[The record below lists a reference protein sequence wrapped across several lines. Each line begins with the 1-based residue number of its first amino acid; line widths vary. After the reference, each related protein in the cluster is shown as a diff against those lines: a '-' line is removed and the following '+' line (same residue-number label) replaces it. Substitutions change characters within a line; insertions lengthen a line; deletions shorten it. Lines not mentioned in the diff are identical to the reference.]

1 MVSNNICGG
10 RALGIAV
17 GITALAILLLAG
29 SASALSNS
37 GGGSWS
43 YNKDIIITN
52 TGNALAEY
60 QVLVNLN
67 GNNFPANARP
77 DGADI
82 RFTDAGGNEL
92 SYWVEDWDYAN
103 RTAKV
108 WVNVTSIPVGANT
121 IRMYYGN
128 PMAVSVS
135 NGISTFVFF
144 DDFEDSNFREWTID
158 PAATMISSSEQHYT
172 GTRSLKYSV
181 NLGASPMSYHSIPQG
196 KYEIVA
202 YIYDPGYGT
211 FSTPC
216 QYMVFAL
223 TAHPYLI
230 AGIDNSY
237 CSSEKNYYAYFD
249 DGNNRETWGLRSH
262 AWHKLQWV
270 SDGSTVKMYIDDSLI
285 YTSAQSYLDTVGF
298 YMYYWSG
305 NGVGYG
311 YFDDIR
317 VRKYASPEP
326 SVSVS
331 AEVPDVAENFTIAHI
346 TDVHIGHYFLKFEMK
361 NSVGKF
367 TDTLQAIKYINP
379 DRILITGDLVEYDNG
394 DFFIAFKN
402 LLRSVNIPVNTTPG
416 NHDRRDGNLEGD
428 NLTNYSNIINPINNP
443 SNPND
448 NNFSFDYKGYRFIGL
463 DSGADYHKDPTSPEA
478 TGLSYDQ
485 IRRLRGEFNNS
496 APKIIF
502 MHHPVMSSGDDLSAT
517 ILGYTFLGVPPDGAP
532 GGNNGAIALNR
543 WNFTNY
549 TRDSNV
555 QLVLTGHSHENAI
568 FDISGNAPVANSS
581 SNRPLFIQTQNKGYR
596 IIEIKNGRA
605 NPYNSEA
612 PPRYIRDSGE
622 LKSWKPN
629 NQSEVESMLGLH
641 AHDFSGEHTGMVAGC
656 NDFELGIRDSYYTG
670 DYGGSFTPQVIA
682 GYSPIKDFKVYSCI
696 RPSAVNPMI
705 NAKSLA
711 TIQNVPSLE
720 PVFFNLTLEKQREI
734 STTEINFNSINVTES
749 SIATVNVSEPI
760 TSYKMEIDL
769 NGDGTTDKTINPDS
783 IDTILAQPQNNIDVI
798 TYNGAGT
805 INLITGSGNF
815 IKASSL
821 NPLLLTGKPPY
832 EFPYGIFGFNI
843 SGLNRGQTVEI
854 TITLPRNISSA
865 AQYWKYGS
873 TPDTLLPHWYQ
884 ITLGSN
890 DGDNVIT
897 IQLQDGGVGD
907 DDLTAN
913 GIILD
918 AGGPAISIAGKVTG
932 EGWITSPVTPARK
945 NNNKATFEFVARYDN
960 GAPRGRI
967 EFTDH
972 AADVKIHGTVTTL
985 SVDKEANTAAFSG
998 LAEIN
1003 GAKYA
1008 YTVTAVD
1015 NGKHGKTDTFS
1026 INIPAIN
1033 YMSSGI
1039 VGGGNI
1045 QIHKDKIEDKDEVED
1060 VDERD

>member
-10 RALGIAV
+10 RALRIAV

-43 YNKDIIITN
+43 YNKEIIITN

-67 GNNFPANARP
+67 GNNFPTNARP

-92 SYWVEDWDYAN
+92 SYWVEDWDHAN

-108 WVNVTSIPVGANT
+108 WVNVTSIQAGGTTT

-128 PMAVSVS
+128 PMAVSAS
-135 NGISTFVFF
+135 NGGATFDFF
-144 DDFEDSNFREWTID
+144 DDFSGDLSKWDVANAIGTWEIESGEVSGTMSGITEASLFANGLSIENGVVEYKYRYLLDNT
-158 PAATMISSSEQHYT
+158 AAGIQVRSSSNVARSNYNVMLFDHGELNINYLQSYKNGVPSENKLDFT
-172 GTRSLKYSV
+172 SAVNTYYNAKLEFNGVSIKGTLDAVLNQRTLDWSQ
-181 NLGASPMSYHSIPQG
+181 A
-196 KYEIVA
+196 
-202 YIYDPGYGT
+202 GT
-211 FSTPC
+211 FG
-216 QYMVFAL
+216 
-223 TAHPYLI
+223 LI
-230 AGIDNSY
+230 LLYGI
-237 CSSEKNYYAYFD
+237 A
-249 DGNNRETWGLRSH
+249 
-262 AWHKLQWV
+262 
-270 SDGSTVKMYIDDSLI
+270 
-285 YTSAQSYLDTVGF
+285 
-298 YMYYWSG
+298 
-305 NGVGYG
+305 NGHQHW
-311 YFDDIR
+311 DDIR
-317 VRKYASPEP
+317 VRKYSSPEP
-326 SVSVS
+326 SVSVG

-361 NSVGKF
+361 NSVGEF
-367 TDTLQAIKYINP
+367 TDTLQAIKHINP

-416 NHDRRDGNLEGD
+416 NHDRRDGNLKGD
-428 NLTNYSNIINPINNP
+428 NLTNYNNIINPINNP

-478 TGLSYDQ
+478 TGLSDDQ

-496 APKIIF
+496 APKILF

-517 ILGYTFLGVPPDGAP
+517 ISGYTFLGVPPDGAP

-568 FDISGNAPVANSS
+568 FDLTGNPVANNSP
-581 SNRPLFIQTQNKGYR
+581 NNPLFIQTQNNGYR
-596 IIEIKNGRA
+596 IINVKDGKVI
-605 NPYNSEA
+605 PYNSVT
-612 PPRYIRDSGE
+612 PPRYIRNTGG
-622 LKSWKPN
+622 LKLWYPKKLQQIN
-629 NQSEVESMLGLH
+629 SMLGLH

-656 NDFELGIRDSYYTG
+656 NDFELGIPESYYTG

-682 GYSPIKDFKVYSCI
+682 GYSPIKEFKVYSCQ
-696 RPSAVNPMI
+696 RPNVINPMI
-705 NAKSLA
+705 NAQSLA
-711 TIQNVPSLE
+711 TIQNVQSLE

-843 SGLNRGQTVEI
+843 SGLNGGQTIGI

-865 AQYWKYGS
+865 AQYWKYGG
-873 TPDTLLPHWYQ
+873 TPDTPLPHWYQ
-884 ITLGSN
+884 IPLGSN

-918 AGGPAISIAGKVTG
+918 AGGPAIPIAGKVTG
-932 EGWITSPVTPARK
+932 DGWITSPVTPARK

-1060 VDERD
+1060 MDERD